1 MSSDNNI
8 PHERRDTTN
17 LSLFRLHPLCNATP
31 DASSAFLSTYLLSHP
46 TLLPLLG
53 CYTAPHINNL
63 IFQECAKGTPPP
75 DNRHFWLQ
83 RSTTFNTTTPCHC
96 RDRWTDRQMDWW
108 SVMDSF
114 NRCCSCYLVAHIIH
128 PSSSSSN
135 VREILFAK
143 TQRANRANIR
153 KARSKEH
160 HQHEHHHHHH
170 RKPRRRA
177 PTCDVCGGVEQETER
192 NLEISLKMVVD
203 RI

>member
-1 MSSDNNI
+1 MEVELHSSSFFLLYFFIVRSSNCWCFPQSSMSSDNNI

-96 RDRWTDRQMDWW
+96 LDR
-108 SVMDSF
+108 
-114 NRCCSCYLVAHIIH
+114 
-128 PSSSSSN
+128 
-135 VREILFAK
+135 
-143 TQRANRANIR
+143 
-153 KARSKEH
+153 
-160 HQHEHHHHHH
+160 
-170 RKPRRRA
+170 
-177 PTCDVCGGVEQETER
+177 
-192 NLEISLKMVVD
+192 
-203 RI
+203 